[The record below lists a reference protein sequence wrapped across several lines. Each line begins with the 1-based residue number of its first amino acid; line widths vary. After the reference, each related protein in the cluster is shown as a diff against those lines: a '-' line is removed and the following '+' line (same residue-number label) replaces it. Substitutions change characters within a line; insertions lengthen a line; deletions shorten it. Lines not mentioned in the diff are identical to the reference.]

1 MILEEEN
8 DHYWRGVR
16 WRETQYN
23 VSMEPIEPDLTLKQ
37 LEQET
42 RSTRESL
49 RRLDKLPPV
58 LQKLT
63 VEDREMLRSMGIKW

>member
-1 MILEEEN
+1 MKGSAN
-8 DHYWRGVR
+8 YHYWRGRR
-16 WRETQYN
+16 WMETQYN

-49 RRLDKLPPV
+49 RRLDKLPPI
-58 LQKLT
+58 LPRLT
-63 VEDREMLRSMGIKW
+63 FEDREMLKEMGIKW

>member
-1 MILEEEN
+1 MLDEEN
-8 DHYWRGVR
+8 DHYYMGMEFRG
-16 WRETQYN
+16 TQYN

-49 RRLDKLPPV
+49 RRLDKLPPIP
-58 LQKLT
+58 LKLT
-63 VEDREMLRSMGIKW
+63 VEDREMLRTMGIVWT